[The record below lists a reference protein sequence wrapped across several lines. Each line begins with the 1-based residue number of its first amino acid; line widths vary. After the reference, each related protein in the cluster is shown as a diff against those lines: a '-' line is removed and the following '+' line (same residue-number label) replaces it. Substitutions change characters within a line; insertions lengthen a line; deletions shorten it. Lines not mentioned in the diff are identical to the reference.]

1 MPASLFDSAY
11 YADQF
16 STPAMRAVFS
26 DEGRFGSWLAFEA
39 ALARAQARVGVIP
52 EAAARAITAAARLDN
67 LDPAAMKAQY
77 ERVGFAIVPL
87 VRQLSAA
94 CSPEAAR
101 HVHWGATTQD
111 VLDTGLVLQ
120 MRAGLG
126 LIAAELDAVLRA
138 LMRLVRDHRGTV
150 MAGRTLQQHAAPIT
164 FGWKAAGWL
173 DEGLRLRARLPGLEA
188 RLYRVQFGG
197 AVGTLAPLGAQG
209 GAVRAALAADLG
221 LADPGMTWHTA
232 RDGFA
237 EAVFWLGLAGGWLA
251 RIGTEVAALMRTE
264 IGELAEPRAPGR
276 GASSAMPQKRNPI
289 ACPQIVAIGTRLR
302 WLVGQQMESLV
313 QEHERGLAAMPVEW
327 MVIPEAFLLAS
338 GAFHHARPLLE
349 GLEVDADRMR
359 ANLGLGGGLIMS
371 EAAMAGLAP
380 HLGRAEAQALVA
392 QAAAE
397 ASANG
402 GTLRARL
409 LARAEVRAHLD
420 EAALDALL
428 DPAAYTG
435 TAAGMA
441 DAILGR
447 AEAEGL

>member
-1 MPASLFDSAY
+1 MPATLFDSAY
-11 YADQF
+11 YGDQF
-16 STPAMRAVFS
+16 CTAAMRAVFS

-39 ALARAQARVGVIP
+39 ALARAQARCGVIP
-52 EAAARAITAAARLDN
+52 QAAAEAIAAAARLDN

-77 ERVGFAIVPL
+77 DKVGFAIVPL

-94 CSPEAAR
+94 CPPDAAR

-120 MRAGLG
+120 MRDAFGL
-126 LIAAELDAVLRA
+126 LAPELDAALRG
-138 LMRLVRDHRGTV
+138 LSRLARAHRGTV
-150 MAGRTLQQHAAPIT
+150 MAGRTFQQQAAPIT

-173 DEGLRLRARLPGLEA
+173 DEGLRLRARLPALKA
-188 RLYRVQFGG
+188 RLFKVQFGG
-197 AVGTLAPLGAQG
+197 AVGTLAPLGGQG
-209 GAVRAALAADLG
+209 GAVRAALAQDLG
-221 LADPGMTWHTA
+221 LSDPGITWHTS
-232 RDGFA
+232 RDAWA

-251 RIGTEVAALMRTE
+251 RIATEVAALMGSE
-264 IGELAEPRAPGR
+264 INELREPYVPGR

-289 ACPQIVAIGTRLR
+289 ACPQIIAIGTRLR

-313 QEHERGLAAMPVEW
+313 QEHERGIAAMPVEW
-327 MVIPEAFLLAS
+327 MAIPEAFLLAS
-338 GAFHHARPLLE
+338 GGFAHARPLLE
-349 GLEVDADRMR
+349 GLEVDAARMR
-359 ANLGLGGGLIMS
+359 ANLDAGGGLIMS

-380 HLGRAEAQALVA
+380 HLGRASAQALVA

-397 ASANG
+397 VIDQGSD
-402 GTLRARL
+402 LRARL
-409 LARAEVRAHLD
+409 LARPEVRAHLS

-435 TAAGMA
+435 SAAEMT
-441 DAILGR
+441 DTILAR